1 MVFLVLLISAKLNT
15 MQKVRKFIGWNIGQ
29 VTLFHPRLL
38 EWMNRDM
45 FKTLPNIY
53 DGTLL

>member
-1 MVFLVLLISAKLNT
+1 MVFLVLLISAKLST

-29 VTLFHPRLL
+29 VTLFHQRLL
-38 EWMNRDM
+38 EWMNRDI

-53 DGTLL
+53 DGTLS